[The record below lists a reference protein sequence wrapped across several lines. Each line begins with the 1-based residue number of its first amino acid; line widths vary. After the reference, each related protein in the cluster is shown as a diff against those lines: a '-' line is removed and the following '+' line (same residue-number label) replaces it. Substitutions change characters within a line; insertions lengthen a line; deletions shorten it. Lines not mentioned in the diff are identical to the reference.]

1 MSREYLVKG
10 LDDEDVKVKKL
21 CFCYF
26 CCCCFVFDVCYCYC
40 CCCCVVVVVFVYDV
54 CYCCFVF
61 VVLLML
67 KLKVD
72 LLRPQKDQVKTVT
85 KSFLTSLSSSEH
97 LVINSVRLVFSSL
110 NLTCCSLIL
119 FNVLFN
125 YGVSELMISLVCS
138 SDVFF
143 AFKSGLSSKL

>member
-26 CCCCFVFDVCYCYC
+26 CCCCFVFDVCYC
-40 CCCCVVVVVFVYDV
+40 
-54 CYCCFVF
+54 CFVF

-67 KLKVD
+67 KLRVD
-72 LLRPQKDQVKTVT
+72 LLCPQKDQVKTVT

-138 SDVFF
+138 SNVFLPLK
-143 AFKSGLSSKL
+143 ALWEINYNH